1 MTPNFDEIL
10 LELSYRI
17 PTGIVDLTNETHLN
31 ELTRIL
37 EENRIGN
44 ANRLVQRAKVHFY
57 FLSEVGK
64 AGDAGLEAAA
74 EKFKNKK
81 YKNAK
86 GTPVSFATA
95 INYGYNGKDNDSAH
109 IEAMNDLE
117 TFIGDA
123 GGKYGTMEKPKQPE
137 KPKSNL
143 FGKDAGGDVFPS
155 TDDKPSKPSKSK
167 EEPSQS
173 GVKFSDIVAGMATNK
188 NTEKHLQNTVQAQ
201 KSVLDTIDKLAKTKG
216 NPNAADHKKVGELI
230 GKLFNGE
237 KLNSSEQKLAAQYI
251 RVAEPTENNPNATKF
266 YIAKE
271 PGNFKSQGP
280 TARIRIYVGA
290 KDSSNPTHGAFGKFV
305 RNNGMA
311 ELSPS
316 TFGGKLSTANQ
327 TYVGKDGNT
336 KLLKGASQVKKAK
349 DGTVQSVKVGGL
361 NIVRIDPKSA
371 KSDKQR
377 KQIEKNNRTMDEYA
391 EKIEAGDLDFIDMDS
406 GTIPDSPENRVVVI
420 KEAISGMGT
429 RFKSLADKAL
439 ITDTETLR
447 LIDTLNTFSKKDP
460 NKNPEVWSKEFETIL
475 SDIANHDGEPSLK
488 EGWANYAEI
497 FVAIQEMHDNG
508 KGTQNGKCALL
519 PQSTTLETVDVIT
532 ISNGKGENRIV
543 TLDGRSV
550 KKGVGGASGL
560 ASKCRKST
568 YKNDPKG
575 IIKKGVTELSESHGK
590 PFTIKLDSSLKE
602 HQTLNKSYQEELKQK
617 ALKLNVN
624 PQFVKQIENELKKGG
639 KGESK
644 VTSALAKVI
653 LEREKSGLEVN
664 SNITSALRLRLESRY
679 MYTELAHEAYNTNVD
694 VQDFSNDSVL
704 SQKEDRGGAAL
715 VKAHRIYVDS
725 SDGIDILAYPKPEF
739 NIGFDLEGR
748 SRNPGA
754 GRFHNEKK
762 RI

>member
-1 MTPNFDEIL
+1 MTPNFEEIL
-10 LELSYRI
+10 LELSYRTS
-17 PTGIVDLTNETHLN
+17 TGIVDLTNEEHLN
-31 ELTRIL
+31 ELILIL
-37 EENRIGN
+37 EENRIYN
-44 ANRLVQRAKVHFY
+44 SQAINDLK
-57 FLSEVGK
+57 EK
-64 AGDAGLEAAA
+64 AEA
-74 EKFKNKK
+74 NKK
-81 YKNAK
+81 DPNITYVDKK
-86 GTPVSFATA
+86 GQKRTVKYSSA
-95 INYGYNGKDNDSAH
+95 I
-109 IEAMNDLE
+109 
-117 TFIGDA
+117 
-123 GGKYGTMEKPKQPE
+123 KY
-137 KPKSNL
+137 
-143 FGKDAGGDVFPS
+143 
-155 TDDKPSKPSKSK
+155 DDKHPGYLAAMKLMNKTSKPSKDTPKSVKPATIKISGAEKRAQQTTQSK
-167 EEPSQS
+167 QSKPSSNTKSS
-173 GVKFSDIVAGMATNK
+173 GKFSDIVAGMGNNK
-188 NTEKHLQNTVQAQ
+188 KTEAQLQNTVQAQ

-216 NPNAADHKKVGELI
+216 NPHAADHKKVKELL

-237 KLNSSEQKLAAQYI
+237 KLNSSEQKLTAQYI

-280 TARIRIYVGA
+280 TSRVRIYVGA
-290 KDSSNPTHGAFGKFV
+290 KDSSNPVNGAFGKFV

-327 TYVGKDGNT
+327 TYVDKAGKT
-336 KLLKGASQVKKAK
+336 RLLKGASQVKKAK
-349 DGTVQSVKVGGL
+349 DGTVESVKVGGL
-361 NIVRIDPKSA
+361 NIVRVDPKSA
-371 KSDKQR
+371 KSDRQR

-391 EKIEAGDLDFIDMDS
+391 EKIEAGDLDFIDMDT
-406 GTIPDSPENRVVVI
+406 GVIPDSPENRVTVI

-429 RFKSLADKAL
+429 RFKALADKAL
-439 ITDTETLR
+439 ITDDETLK

-460 NKNPEVWSKEFETIL
+460 NKNPEAWSKEFETIL
-475 SDIANHDGEPSLK
+475 SNIANHDGEPSLK

-560 ASKCRKST
+560 GSKARKST

-575 IIKKGVTELSESHGK
+575 LIRKGVIELSESHGK
-590 PFTIKLDSSLKE
+590 PFEIKLDSSLKE
-602 HQTLNKSYQEELKQK
+602 HQALNKGYQEELKQK
-617 ALKLNVN
+617 SLKLNVSTE
-624 PQFVKQIENELKKGG
+624 FVKQIENELKKGG

-653 LEREKSGLEVN
+653 LERQKAGLEVN
-664 SNITSALRLRLESRY
+664 ASITSALRLRLESRY
-679 MYTELAHEAYNTNVD
+679 MYTELAHETYNTNVD

-704 SQKEDRGGAAL
+704 SQKEDKGGAKL
-715 VKAHRIYVDS
+715 VKERRIFVDS
-725 SDGIDILAYPKPEF
+725 SDGIEILAYPKPEF